1 VTYRQPSGAAQNVAM
16 VGVPLIDLDVDPPPP
31 SPGPGRGGPRRMLSR
46 PLIVLVLA
54 AAVLAGLAADRPP
67 GPVLRQVLTAGGT
80 AAAAFEL
87 GHDTLYTA
95 TYGVDNPNTSSAV
108 RRYDL
113 IHGRE
118 VWAVSLPQGV
128 QNLVVSDAAGVLM
141 ARSGTDPRITFLDAA
156 TGVALWNMAEASTAA
171 ITMTGAGVLLTTDT
185 PAGTVLRLLDPRT
198 GRPVWERRQAA
209 RVYFGPDVLRGG
221 ARIAVA
227 EFDGTVIVLD
237 YATGRE
243 LSRGDLGGPL
253 RPAQF
258 PDLEG
263 VLIGTVGDNRLVVRS
278 KVAGRASMTAYSL
291 VPFTRL
297 WQRTAGPTGLATDC
311 GPVWCVASAVPGISA
326 LGDPSAV
333 GVSAVD
339 PDTGQPLWTNRD
351 LSFAFRFDERTV
363 LAGDEQENPDVTL
376 RDPRTGR
383 LLQRL
388 GAVVRTRDLLL
399 HPDTAAPGWTWVE
412 IRDQAGRVR
421 PVGVVAVGAA
431 FGCEQHDD
439 YLACPTL
446 NGPTVVWRFP
456 RN

>member
-1 VTYRQPSGAAQNVAM
+1 M
-16 VGVPLIDLDVDPPPP
+16 VGVPVIDLDVDPPPA
-31 SPGPGRGGPRRMLSR
+31 SPGPGRGGPRRMLPR
-46 PLIVLVLA
+46 PLIALVLVA
-54 AAVLAGLAADRPP
+54 VVLAGATGDRPP

-87 GHDTLYTA
+87 GRDTLYTA

-113 IHGRE
+113 IRGRE

-128 QNLVVSDAAGVLM
+128 QNLVISDAAGVLM

-156 TGVALWNMAEASTAA
+156 TGAVLWTSAEANTVAVTIA
-171 ITMTGAGVLLTTDT
+171 RAGVLFTTDT
-185 PAGTVLRLLDPRT
+185 PDGTLLRLLDART
-198 GRPVWERRQAA
+198 GHPVWERRLVA
-209 RVYFGPDVLRGG
+209 RVFFGPDVLYDG
-221 ARIAVA
+221 APSRVAVA
-227 EFDGTVIVLD
+227 EFDGRVTVLD

-243 LSRGDLGGPL
+243 LSHGDVGGPL

-263 VLIGTVGDNRLVVRS
+263 VLIGTVGANRMVVRR

-291 VPFTRL
+291 VPFGRL
-297 WQRTAGPTGLATDC
+297 WQRTAGPTGLASDC

-339 PDTGQPLWTNRD
+339 PDTGQPLWTNRE
-351 LSFAFRFDERTV
+351 LSFAFRFDEHTV
-363 LAGDEQENPDVTL
+363 LAGDDQETPEVTL

-388 GAVVRTRDLLL
+388 GTVVRTRDLLL

-412 IRDQAGRVR
+412 IRDRAGRVR
-421 PVGVVAVGAA
+421 PLGVVAVGAA
-431 FGCEQHDD
+431 FGCEQHDN

-456 RN
+456 ES